1 MHLSTPPLLL
11 LASLALG
18 CSESNSSAAPASNN
32 IETGTDSGASVLDP
46 CAKDIN
52 PPADGAVCV
61 ATVSGRFVDLN
72 GTPVHDGFGVSVCGF
87 VCING
92 ETDADG
98 YFSVDIGRYLVL
110 SEFSTLPHG
119 RPLLAGYYFPLP
131 DTADSSD
138 IDVGQLAYVPLPE
151 SGAALDLL
159 GTTEQQLE
167 SEGVRLVLAAGTQTK
182 LAFEDL
188 LEGELGAQFRAVE
201 VSPTQFEAVRV
212 SEYNFSSLHAVGPFE
227 ASFTNESDTPITIAP
242 ILPNSS
248 GLPAGSAVEILAQG
262 SYLYPE
268 WLKPARF
275 EVVSLGQVSD
285 DGASISFDTG
295 GGVEHLTWLGVR
307 PVTP

>member
-1 MHLSTPPLLL
+1 MHLSPPPLLL

-32 IETGTDSGASVLDP
+32 IETGTDSGASVLAP

-72 GTPVHDGFGVSVCGF
+72 GTPAHDGFGVSVCGF

-212 SEYNFSSLHAVGPFE
+212 SEYNFSSLHAVARSKRPSRTKAIRPSPSRPSCPTAAGCLLV
-227 ASFTNESDTPITIAP
+227 AP
-242 ILPNSS
+242 
-248 GLPAGSAVEILAQG
+248 
-262 SYLYPE
+262 
-268 WLKPARF
+268 
-275 EVVSLGQVSD
+275 
-285 DGASISFDTG
+285 
-295 GGVEHLTWLGVR
+295 
-307 PVTP
+307 